1 MHRSRTLALLVFA
14 LALVSA
20 GPGWGSERIEVP
32 GYAVT
37 VRYEARHAR
46 VARRVAAV
54 AADALPRLTREL
66 GVDALEPIEMLV
78 VDDLGPY
85 RRALQGELPEWGV
98 AFAVLRQR
106 IIVVDVERA
115 TRAYG
120 SLDEVIPH
128 ELSHLLLMQQ
138 TGGVAFPVWFIEGL
152 AQWQAGEWNMVDAWQ
167 LMNAVWGGE
176 VPPLRHLLDQ
186 YPDNEEH
193 ARNAYRLSYAAFTDL
208 FERRVDALPAFVAD
222 ARARGSFPEAFV
234 AFTGVPLGQWMA
246 DFDERLGRRYHSRLL
261 VFQTG
266 PLFSIA
272 AVLFLFVILRY
283 QLRKRNRLKALER
296 SEGGGFLDEG

>member
-1 MHRSRTLALLVFA
+1 MRRSLLLAVLVFA
-14 LALVSA
+14 LALVA
-20 GPGWGSERIEVP
+20 AAPGAGSERIEVP

-37 VRYEARHAR
+37 VHYEARHAR

-54 AADALPRLTREL
+54 SEDALPRLTREL
-66 GVDALEPIEMLV
+66 GVSTLEPIAMHV

-106 IIVVDVERA
+106 LIVVDVERA
-115 TRAYG
+115 ARAYG

-128 ELSHLLLMQQ
+128 ELSHLLLVQL
-138 TGGVAFPVWFIEGL
+138 TGGVPFPVWFIEGL
-152 AQWQAGEWNMVDAWQ
+152 AQWQAGEWSLVESWQ

-186 YPDNEEH
+186 YPDAEAR

-208 FERRVDALPAFVAD
+208 FEGRIDALPAFVAD
-222 ARARGSFPEAFV
+222 ARDRGSFPEAFA

-246 DFDERLGRRYHSRLL
+246 DFDQRLGRRYHSRLL

-272 AVLFLFVILRY
+272 AVLFVFVILRH
-283 QLRKRNRLKALER
+283 QLRKRNRLKELER
-296 SEGGGFLDEG
+296 SEGGLFLDEG